1 MKICAAQTNPVIG
14 DIRSNISDHKK
25 FIHQA
30 ISHGAD
36 IIIFPELSLTGY
48 EPKMSQEWAVD
59 MADNRLDDFQ
69 RISDSGQIAIG
80 VGAPTINSNGIC
92 ISMILFQPNKER
104 QLHSKMYLHADEE
117 EFFVRGKNLTGLKVK
132 EAEAALAICY
142 EISIPEHSEA
152 AFNNGARIY
161 LASVAKFVN
170 GVDKAIKQLSDM
182 AAKYSM
188 TVVMSNCLGHFDGD
202 EGAGRTSVWNKK
214 GILAGQ
220 LDDVNEGI
228 IIYDTTTQELIKNIL
243 SYRR

>member
-14 DIRSNISDHKK
+14 DIQSNINDHKK

-30 ISHGAD
+30 IFHGAD
-36 IIIFPELSLTGY
+36 TIIFPELSLTGY

-59 MADNRLDDFQ
+59 MADSRFDDFQ
-69 RISDSGQIAIG
+69 RISDSGQITIG

-92 ISMILFQPNKER
+92 ISVILFQPHKAR
-104 QLHSKMYLHADEE
+104 QLYAKKYLHTDEA
-117 EFFVRGKNLTGLKVK
+117 EFFVSGKNLTGLKVK
-132 EAEAALAICY
+132 ETKVALAICY
-142 EISIPEHSEA
+142 EISVPEHSED
-152 AFNNGARIY
+152 AFNSSARIY
-161 LASVAKFVN
+161 LASMAKFVN

-220 LDDVNEGI
+220 LNDVNEGI
-228 IIYDTTTQELIKNIL
+228 IIYDTTTQELIKKIL
-243 SYRR
+243 